1 MSALLHNSR
10 KGTSMISDQLRNDIW
25 QELLDSDRFVRYY
38 EALAN
43 HDRRKH
49 LMTLLFLAAG
59 AASSVAAV
67 FELVPEHDVVRIVA
81 NAVVG
86 VMALWVFFADYA
98 KKAEVA
104 NSISTRFS
112 RLDIEWRSLWTAVE
126 EEIEKAEAHSRYL
139 ALAKERLDATQ
150 RSGDAGIV
158 DSRRLNEKS
167 EVAAFKTV
175 SERYA

>member
-1 MSALLHNSR
+1 MV
-10 KGTSMISDQLRNDIW
+10 SDQLRNDIW

-43 HDRRKH
+43 HYRRKH
-49 LMTLLFLAAG
+49 LTTLLFLAAG

-67 FELVPEHDVVRIVA
+67 FELLPERDMVQIVA

-86 VMALWVFFADYA
+86 VMALWVLFADYA

-104 NSISTRFS
+104 NSISTRCS
-112 RLDIEWRSLWTAVE
+112 GLDIEWRNLWTAVE
-126 EEIEKAEAHSRYL
+126 EEEIEEAEAHSRHL
-139 ALAKERLDATQ
+139 ALAKEMLDATQ

-158 DSRRLNEKS
+158 DNRRLNEKS
-167 EVAAFKTV
+167 EEAAFKTV